1 MIRIRMR
8 GILGLSALALV
19 AALAA
24 TPALEAQAQSA
35 APQKPAAAAQAP
47 AADTQPAANG
57 APKTI
62 ELDDILAWKGLGAA
76 TLSNNGQWIAYRVS
90 PLQGDSEVIIRN
102 TANDTEYKV
111 AVGEG
116 FGGATVFSDDSAY
129 AAVSTTMTRKAA
141 QAARRARRPI
151 QTGVTIIKLADGT
164 KTEVAKIRRFAF
176 SGETPGW
183 IALHRYGAD
192 AAAGGPALPAA
203 GGPAV
208 PPPPGGRGAGPA
220 APSSRPRGTDLILRD
235 LATGDELS
243 LGNVADFQFDKSGRW
258 LAYTID
264 AADQAG
270 NGLQLRD
277 MTAGTVRV
285 LDSGKAWY
293 ERPTWTEKGD
303 ALAVLKGRE
312 DRAYRD
318 RLHSVVGFTGFSAN
332 AAPTKVTFD
341 PSTDKSFP
349 AGMTISPNRSPS
361 WTDDLDALI
370 FGIHELRKSDRPS
383 RPEPAEGEDAPAA
396 PATPPAAPP
405 AADDNADEKPN
416 LVIWHW
422 KDPRLQSQQEVQQ
435 NADRNYSY
443 VSIYYPAT
451 QKFIRLADDELR
463 TVNIAPKDKWAVGYD
478 VREYQRMGNLDGR
491 QFRDVYTV
499 NLATGERKLALR
511 KNRWIYGPS
520 PDGTKVLFYQD
531 KHFHVLDLTNGQ
543 TRNITASVPAN
554 FVNIESDVNVV
565 DPPRN
570 PWGFSSDSRFVVL
583 NDGFDVWQVPVAQGT
598 AVNLTVNG
606 TRDGIRHRTR
616 FSLDPDERGIDLS
629 KPLYVD
635 VYGEWTKKQGFGR
648 IDPGKP
654 GVKNLTW
661 DDAMHGRLMKARK
674 ADVIVYSR
682 ETRAET
688 PNFHVTTMAFGPA
701 KKISDVYPDQK
712 NFAWSG
718 DAMLLDY
725 TSEKGRKLQGS
736 LFLPA
741 NYEKGKQYPMVVY
754 IYERLTQGHNTYARP
769 TSNGFNRSVY
779 TSNGYAV
786 LMPDITYHVNDPGMS
801 AVWSVVPA
809 VKAALATGIVDPKN
823 VGIQGHSWGGYQT
836 SFLVTQTDIFTAAV
850 AGAPLTNMISMYGL
864 IYKNSGVTNGMIF
877 EASQGRFTSGYND
890 NWEAY
895 ARNSPVYHA
904 QNVKTPLMIL
914 HNDLDGA
921 VDFTQGIE
929 YFNALRRMDKP
940 VILLEY
946 PGENHGLARPANQQ
960 DYTVRMKE
968 WFDHY
973 LKDAPAPD
981 WMLEGIP
988 RLKMEEH
995 INERLKARK
1004 KTEPAKTTPPAK
1016 PGGGL

>member
-1 MIRIRMR
+1 
-8 GILGLSALALV
+8 
-19 AALAA
+19 
-24 TPALEAQAQSA
+24 
-35 APQKPAAAAQAP
+35 
-47 AADTQPAANG
+47 
-57 APKTI
+57 
-62 ELDDILAWKGLGAA
+62 
-76 TLSNNGQWIAYRVS
+76 
-90 PLQGDSEVIIRN
+90 
-102 TANDTEYKV
+102 
-111 AVGEG
+111 
-116 FGGATVFSDDSAY
+116 
-129 AAVSTTMTRKAA
+129 
-141 QAARRARRPI
+141 
-151 QTGVTIIKLADGT
+151 
-164 KTEVAKIRRFAF
+164 
-176 SGETPGW
+176 
-183 IALHRYGAD
+183 
-192 AAAGGPALPAA
+192 
-203 GGPAV
+203 
-208 PPPPGGRGAGPA
+208 
-220 APSSRPRGTDLILRD
+220 
-235 LATGDELS
+235 
-243 LGNVADFQFDKSGRW
+243 
-258 LAYTID
+258 
-264 AADQAG
+264 
-270 NGLQLRD
+270 
-277 MTAGTVRV
+277 
-285 LDSGKAWY
+285 
-293 ERPTWTEKGD
+293 
-303 ALAVLKGRE
+303 
-312 DRAYRD
+312 
-318 RLHSVVGFTGFSAN
+318 
-332 AAPTKVTFD
+332 
-341 PSTDKSFP
+341 DKSFP
-349 AGMTISPNRSPS
+349 EGMTISPNRSPS

-370 FGIHELRKSDRPS
+370 FGIHEARKSDRPS
-383 RPEPAEGEDAPAA
+383 RPAAPGASDDEPGAAPAA
-396 PATPPAAPP
+396 PAAPPPPAA
-405 AADDNADEKPN
+405 ADADEKPN

-463 TVNIAPKDKWAVGYD
+463 TVNIAPKQKWAVGYD

-511 KNRWIYGPS
+511 KNRWIFGPS

-543 TRNITASVPAN
+543 TRNITASVPAS
-554 FVNIESDVNVV
+554 FVNVEDDHNIV

-570 PWGFSSDSRFVVL
+570 PWGFSSDSRHVVL

-606 TRDGIRHRTR
+606 NKDGIRYRTR

-629 KPLYVD
+629 KPVYVD

-674 ADVIVYSR
+674 ADVVVYSK
-682 ETRAET
+682 ETRADT
-688 PNFHVTTMAFGPA
+688 PNFYVTTMAFGPA

-718 DAMLLDY
+718 EAMLLDY

-809 VKAALATGIVDPKN
+809 VKAALATGIVDPKK

-836 SFLVTQTDIFTAAV
+836 SFLVTQTDIFAAAV
-850 AGAPLTNMISMYGL
+850 AGAPLTNMISMYSL
-864 IYKNSGVTNGMIF
+864 IYKNTGGTNGAIF
-877 EASQGRFTSGYND
+877 EASQGRFTSGYSD

-914 HNDLDGA
+914 HNDQDGA

-929 YFNALRRMDKP
+929 YFNTLRRMDKP

-981 WMLEGIP
+981 WMTDGIP

-1004 KTEPAKTTPPAK
+1004 KTEPSKKTTEPAK
-1016 PGGGL
+1016 PAGGGR

>member
-1 MIRIRMR
+1 MTRIRTR

-19 AALAA
+19 AALTA
-24 TPALEAQAQSA
+24 TSITAQNATQQT
-35 APQKPAAAAQAP
+35 APQKPAAAPAAAATTAAAP
-47 AADTQPAANG
+47 AQPAA
-57 APKTI
+57 PKHI
-62 ELDDILAWKGLGAA
+62 ELEDILAWKGLGAS
-76 TLSNNGQWIAYRVS
+76 TLSSDGQWITYRVS
-90 PLQGDSEVIIRN
+90 PLQGDSDVIIRN
-102 TANDTEYKV
+102 TSNDKEYKI
-111 AVGEG
+111 AAGEG
-116 FGGATVFSDDSAY
+116 GGGAAVFSDDAQY
-129 AAVSTTMTRKAA
+129 AAVATTLTRKAA

-164 KTEVAKIRRFAF
+164 KTEIPKIRRFAF
-176 SGETPGW
+176 SNETPGW

-192 AAAGGPALPAA
+192 AGPAAATPPAGRAGGPAPS
-203 GGPAV
+203 
-208 PPPPGGRGAGPA
+208 
-220 APSSRPRGTDLILRD
+220 APSNRPTGTDLILRD
-235 LATGDELS
+235 LATGDDLL
-243 LGNVADFQFDKSGRW
+243 LGNVDEWTFDKSGRW
-258 LAYTID
+258 LALTID

-277 MTAGTVRV
+277 MTTGAIRV

-303 ALAVLKGRE
+303 GLTVLKGRE

-318 RLHSVVGFTGFSAN
+318 RLHSVVAFTGFSAN
-332 AAPTKVTFD
+332 AAPKKVTFD

-349 AGMTISPNRSPS
+349 AEMTISPNRSAT
-361 WTDDLDALI
+361 WTDALDGLI
-370 FGIHELRKSDRPS
+370 FGIHDLRKSDRPA
-383 RPEPAEGEDAPAA
+383 RPEPAEGAETPAA
-396 PATPPAAPP
+396 PATPPAAPG
-405 AADDNADEKPN
+405 ASDDADEKPN

-422 KDPRLQSQQEVQQ
+422 KDDRLQSQQEVQQ

-443 VSIYYPAT
+443 ASIYYPAT
-451 QKFIRLADDELR
+451 QKFIRLADDDLR
-463 TVNIAPKDKWAVGYD
+463 TVNIAPKEKWAVGYD

-499 NLATGERKLALR
+499 NLATGERKLALK
-511 KNRWIYGPS
+511 KNRWVYGPS
-520 PDGTKVLFYQD
+520 PDGTKFLYYQD
-531 KHFHVLDLTNGQ
+531 KHFHVFDMTTGQ
-543 TRNITASVPAN
+543 SRNVTASVPAN
-554 FVNIESDVNVV
+554 FVNIEDDHNIV

-583 NDGFDVWQVPVAQGT
+583 NDGYDVWQVPVAQGT

-606 TRDGIRHRTR
+606 TKDGIRYRNR
-616 FSLDPDERGIDLS
+616 FVLDPDERGIDLS
-629 KPLYVD
+629 KPLHVD
-635 VYGEWTKKQGFGR
+635 VYGEWTKKNGFGR
-648 IDPGKP
+648 IEPGKP

-661 DDAMHGRLMKARK
+661 EDASFGRLMKARK
-674 ADVIVYSR
+674 ADVIVYSK
-682 ETRAET
+682 ETRGET
-688 PNFHVTTMAFGPA
+688 PNFYATTLAFGPG

-712 NFAWSG
+712 NFAWSS

-725 TSEKGRKLQGS
+725 TSDKGRKLQGS

-769 TSNGFNRSVY
+769 SSNGFNRSVY

-809 VKAALATGIVDPKN
+809 VKAAIATGIVDPKK

-836 SFLVTQTDIFTAAV
+836 SFLVTQTDIFAAAV
-850 AGAPLTNMISMYGL
+850 AGAPLTNMISMYSL
-864 IYKNSGVTNGMIF
+864 IYKNTGGTNGAIF
-877 EASQGRFTSGYND
+877 ESSQGRFTSGYSD

-914 HNDLDGA
+914 HNDEDGA

-929 YFNALRRMDKP
+929 YFNTLRRMDKP

-960 DYTVRMKE
+960 DYTLRMKE

-973 LKDAPAPD
+973 LKDAPAPE
-981 WMLEGIP
+981 WMLEGVP
-988 RLKMEEH
+988 RLKMEQH
-995 INERLKARK
+995 INDRLKARQ
-1004 KTEPAKTTPPAK
+1004 KTDGSTTAPAPK
-1016 PGGGL
+1016 PGGGGQ

>member
-1 MIRIRMR
+1 MIKRLFAI
-8 GILGLSALALV
+8 AVV

-24 TPALEAQAQSA
+24 SSVLQAQNA
-35 APQKPAAAAQAP
+35 APQKPAPAAQPPAAP
-47 AADTQPAANG
+47 AAPAPNA
-57 APKTI
+57 APKAI
-62 ELDDILAWKGLGAA
+62 ELEDIQAWKGLGAA
-76 TLSNNGQWIAYRVS
+76 ALSPDGQWISYRVS
-90 PLQGDSEVIIRN
+90 PLQGDSDVIIRS
-102 TANDTEYKV
+102 TSSDKEYKI

-116 FGGATVFSDDSAY
+116 GGAAASFSDDSMY
-129 AAVSTTMTRKAA
+129 AAVATAPTRKAA

-151 QTGVTIIKLADGT
+151 QNGVTIITLADGT
-164 KTEVAKIRRFAF
+164 KTEVAKIRRFTF
-176 SGETPGW
+176 SNETPGW
-183 IALHRYGAD
+183 IALHRYGPD
-192 AAAGGPALPAA
+192 AGPGAAPAGPPAGRAGGP
-203 GGPAV
+203 GGPSE
-208 PPPPGGRGAGPA
+208 
-220 APSSRPRGTDLILRD
+220 PSSRPRGSDLILRD
-235 LATGDELS
+235 LASGDELS

-258 LAYTID
+258 LAFTID

-277 MTAGTVRV
+277 MTTGAVRV

-303 ALAVLKGRE
+303 GLAVLKGKE

-318 RLHSVVGFTGFSAN
+318 RMHAVIGFTGFTAN
-332 AAPTKVTFD
+332 AAPKKVTFD

-349 AGMTISPNRSPS
+349 AGMTISPNRSPT

-370 FGIHELRKSDRPS
+370 FGIHQPRKSDRPA
-383 RPEPAEGEDAPAA
+383 RPESADAPAAEPAA
-396 PATPPAAPP
+396 PATPPAP
-405 AADDNADEKPN
+405 AAADNADDKPN

-422 KDPRLQSQQEVQQ
+422 KDPRLQSQQQVQE
-435 NADRNYSY
+435 NIDRSYSY
-443 VSIYYPAT
+443 ASIYYPAS
-451 QKFIRLADDELR
+451 QKFIRLADDDLR
-463 TVNIAPKDKWAVGYD
+463 TVNINPKQKWAVGFD
-478 VREYQRMGNLDGR
+478 VRDYQRMGNLDGR
-491 QFRDVYTV
+491 QFRDVYAV
-499 NLATGERKLALR
+499 NLTTGERKLALK
-511 KNRWIYGPS
+511 KNRWVFGPS
-520 PDGTKVLFYQD
+520 PDGTKFLYYQD
-531 KHFHVLDLTNGQ
+531 KHFHVYDMATGQ
-543 TRNITASVPAN
+543 SRNITASVPAS
-554 FVNIESDVNVV
+554 FVNVEDDHNIV

-570 PWGFSSDSRFVVL
+570 PWGFSSDSRHVVL
-583 NDGFDVWQVPVAQGT
+583 SDGFDIWQVPVAQGT

-606 TRDGIRHRTR
+606 TKDGIRYRSR
-616 FSLDPDERGIDLS
+616 FVLDPEERGIDLS
-629 KPLYVD
+629 KPLHVD
-635 VYGEWTKKQGFGR
+635 VYGEWTKKHGFGR
-648 IDPGKP
+648 IEPGKP
-654 GVKNLTW
+654 GVKTLTW
-661 DDAMHGRLMKARK
+661 DDASFGRLMKAKK
-674 ADVIVYSR
+674 ADVIVYSK
-682 ETRAET
+682 ETRADT
-688 PNFHVTTMAFGPA
+688 PNFYATTLAFGPA

-712 NFAWSG
+712 NFLWSG

-725 TSEKGRKLQGS
+725 TSDKGRKLQGS

-809 VKAALATGIVDPKN
+809 VKAAIATGIVDPKR
-823 VGIQGHSWGGYQT
+823 VGLQGHSWGGYQT
-836 SFLVTQTDIFTAAV
+836 SFLVTQTDIFAAAV
-850 AGAPLTNMISMYGL
+850 AGAPLTNMISMYSL
-864 IYKNSGVTNGMIF
+864 IYKNTGGTNGAIF
-877 EASQGRFTSGYND
+877 ESSQGRFTSGYSD

-914 HNDLDGA
+914 HNDQDGA

-929 YFNALRRMDKP
+929 YFNTLRRMDKP

-981 WMLEGIP
+981 WMKEGIP

-995 INERLKARK
+995 INERLKARQ
-1004 KTEPAKTTPPAK
+1004 KTDPSKTTPPPAK